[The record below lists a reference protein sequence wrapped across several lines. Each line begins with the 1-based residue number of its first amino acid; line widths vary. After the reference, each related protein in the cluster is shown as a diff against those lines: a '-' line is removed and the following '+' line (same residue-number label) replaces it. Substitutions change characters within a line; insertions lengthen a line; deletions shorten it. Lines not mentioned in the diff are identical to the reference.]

1 MLDNDCRNTLD
12 SHIVGQINLNYM
24 YIVNRTIHSTSTKKQ
39 QNNTILP
46 QQHTKLFNKNFK
58 QKYIYIYIYI
68 LKVNK
73 KSVSISLSEQNK
85 SALIN
90 HASHDN
96 HVINW
101 SESTI
106 LDRKSDRGTRWIREA
121 GIFKRRDGGP

>member
-68 LKVNK
+68 
-73 KSVSISLSEQNK
+73 KSKQEISVYQFVRTEQI
-85 SALIN
+85 SF
-90 HASHDN
+90 D
-96 HVINW
+96 
-101 SESTI
+101 
-106 LDRKSDRGTRWIREA
+106 
-121 GIFKRRDGGP
+121 